1 MIGYDIITLHI
12 RSFYTKICGYMK
24 YVLSVRACS
33 MSKRII
39 ARHGTILMLYANVHI
54 KYASARMFG
63 LVMWQTLR
71 GL

>member
-1 MIGYDIITLHI
+1 
-12 RSFYTKICGYMK
+12 MK